1 MRDDLL
7 KEQLMS
13 YARTAADEAVQPDAA
28 AIHRRAR
35 RRYRR
40 LAALTVTAVL
50 LVVGDGVGLGL
61 RLGNGTPTV
70 GQPPPV
76 PTLTRP
82 APVPSTAT
90 TRPPA
95 TGTTAPTGTTRAAA
109 VTGRLPAT
117 FVGDLGGRVAVV
129 STSTGKVVRALTG
142 SQPSGPAG
150 YAVGITPDRSTVYFS
165 LSGPEGCRQR
175 GIWRVPSGGGQPVR
189 VVADDNAGGQIK
201 FSADGSRFAH
211 ASVPCPDG
219 GEGGDVVVREA
230 DGTLVRRFGAPAAGS
245 DLTIGQVSLG
255 PDGRSVAVPVRL
267 VLDAVGVRV
276 LDVARTDAFDK
287 GRLVKSPDPGCTP
300 VAADFHPQTGRLAAF
315 EGCRSNGLLVGSP
328 SRYRLVYLDLA
339 SGDLRS
345 RSISFDSTGGDLH
358 VSTMDFDQSGR
369 HLPYTVTSGDP
380 RAGTGTWRSSGG
392 ARPVRVHDDHQTT
405 TGQHLATLSPSW

>member
-50 LVVGDGVGLGL
+50 LVVGDGLGL

-175 GIWRVPSGGGQPVR
+175 GIWRVPSAGGQPVR
-189 VVADDNAGGQIK
+189 VVADDNAGGQIR

-230 DGTLVRRFGAPAAGS
+230 DGTLVRRFRAPAAGS

-300 VAADFHPQTGRLAAF
+300 VAADFHPRPAAW
-315 EGCRSNGLLVGSP
+315 R
-328 SRYRLVYLDLA
+328 
-339 SGDLRS
+339 RS
-345 RSISFDSTGGDLH
+345 RG
-358 VSTMDFDQSGR
+358 
-369 HLPYTVTSGDP
+369 
-380 RAGTGTWRSSGG
+380 AGPTASWSA
-392 ARPVRVHDDHQTT
+392 ARPVTGWCTWTWRAATCAPARSPSTAPAATCTSRPWTSTRAAAPSSTRSPAATRGRAPAPGAPAAAPARSGSTT
-405 TGQHLATLSPSW
+405 TTRPPPANTSPP